1 MQDGER
7 GYKAIISCWPDR
19 ELLIGCI
26 GLLFAAGLALFGT
39 GG

>member
-7 GYKAIISCWPDR
+7 GYKAIISRWPDR
-19 ELLIGCI
+19 EFLIGCI
-26 GLLFAAGLALFGT
+26 GLLFTAGLALFGT